1 MEIFRYILILSVIV
15 IISCIIS
22 AIIYF
27 NKYIQTV
34 LFDYSIENF
43 ILDDKIGLKWLYLG
57 NEEPD
62 GDKISNE
69 KLFIILNYKWISPIV
84 ISVDE
89 LDSLNIGG
97 LLSANSYIDVDGRYF
112 KPYNSA
118 IDNIDNKDIGLLWR
132 NLGERTEPYVR
143 KYYREIKNDKLKK
156 ALEDMMRNKSFNN
169 MDGESVYRFTR
180 EEYDNIKENS
190 VVSYDSYIIVGE
202 NNQIMQPYYKHK
214 IVETN
219 SIFTDDNID
228 TVLRRGFD
236 NRFMRSSAVKTQNTK
251 TEEYFNTD
259 IYNNKGVSN
268 AELHFSTETATFRRS
283 NDVTDGIASSIL
295 EPIEDKY
302 LPYIDEQYNRD
313 PQYLSEKSINEYVI
327 IDIYKNI
334 LDRHPKPKELIVNL
348 QDFYEKNSNEDKL
361 KLKLYNSTE
370 YKMIV
375 KMQSNNTDPTL
386 ISNISEQN
394 IIDNLVNIYR
404 DFFNK
409 LPHDKMR
416 VPLKQCYIHLQ
427 FNDYLFKAM
436 LMHDNYSNFERSIL
450 REYIINDEKLL
461 EIFDNNFVLYEI
473 RLIANE
479 LKRRDIIKRRALT
492 TPIALTKDT
501 NSSTGDD
508 TTLNSD
514 KHIAD
519 IMKNSEPVFNINIIM
534 QDKNTSMP
542 YKSDGSNGPE
552 GSDGSGNTG
561 GSNGSNGSEGS
572 FDPSDLS
579 GYDTSNLIYDPY
591 DIQNPIIKGKSD
603 RIYDPI
609 TYKQQ
614 YRGPM
619 EYRPNV
625 CSYGTKQIT
634 NPLYLN
640 SPGTDLKEAIE
651 NTQVGSIMPK
661 FIYREYEDVKK

>member
-27 NKYIQTV
+27 NKYIQAV

-89 LDSLNIGG
+89 LDSLNIGS

-132 NLGERTEPYVR
+132 NLGERTEPYVK
-143 KYYREIKNDKLKK
+143 KYYREIKNDKLEK
-156 ALEDMMRNKSFNN
+156 ALEDMMKNKSFNN

-190 VVSYDSYIIVGE
+190 VLSYDSYIIVGE

-219 SIFTDDNID
+219 SIFTDDNIE

-492 TPIALTKDT
+492 TPIALATDT

-508 TTLNSD
+508 TNLNSD

-542 YKSDGSNGPE
+542 YKSNGSNG
-552 GSDGSGNTG
+552 SF
-561 GSNGSNGSEGS
+561 GSNGSNGSGDTDGS

-579 GYDTSNLIYDPY
+579 GHDTSNLIYDPY
-591 DIQNPIIKGKSD
+591 DIKNPIIKGESN

-640 SPGTDLKEAIE
+640 SPGTDLKEAVE